1 MKGKKKCLKMIIFIS
16 LFLVIM
22 FILLFV
28 FNNKNFNSV
37 ENNNITMENEKPK
50 EIEKFDSIIDVDDET
65 NDTKNSNDNKE
76 EIKNED
82 HKVELKDTSTN
93 QKEEKQNV
101 NIQENISSNNN
112 NKVEN
117 KKENNNETSNN
128 TIVDNNVIEQEDN
141 SSEET
146 NTDVVE
152 NKQEEKKEE
161 TNNDTEVIDEEY
173 ERLMSLVEYETYEE
187 CMADGFAIHEQDTVN
202 IYGFSCPY
210 IAYKGRAIG
219 YRLKL
224 EYSNPMEQ

>member
-16 LFLVIM
+16 LFLIII
-22 FILLFV
+22 FALLFI
-28 FNNKNFNSV
+28 FNNNNFNSV

-50 EIEKFDSIIDVDDET
+50 EIEKFDSIIIVDDEI
-65 NDTKNSNDNKE
+65 NDTETLKE
-76 EIKNED
+76 DKEVIKNED
-82 HKVELKDTSTN
+82 HKIEVKESSTN
-93 QKEEKQNV
+93 KEEEKQNTS
-101 NIQENISSNNN
+101 IQENISSNNN
-112 NKVEN
+112 KEET
-117 KKENNNETSNN
+117 KKDNNNETSNN
-128 TIVDNNVIEQEDN
+128 TIVDNNVVEKEDN

-152 NKQEEKKEE
+152 NKQEEIKEE